1 MLSQLNTEMMK
12 GMVDLLILSIL
23 NGADNYGYEISRS
36 IKLKSQNQFDI
47 PEPTLY
53 LSLKRLENRSILR
66 SYWGTES
73 NGGRRKYY
81 SLTEEGKDQLET
93 LTNEWTEIRSL
104 IDRFI

>member
-1 MLSQLNTEMMK
+1 LNTEMMK
-12 GMVDLLILSIL
+12 GMVDLLILSVL
-23 NGADNYGYEISRS
+23 EGADNYGYEISRS
-36 IKLKSQNQFDI
+36 IKLKSRKQFDI

-53 LSLKRLENRSILR
+53 LSLKRLESRRILH

-81 SLTEEGKDQLET
+81 SLTEEGKAQLDT
-93 LTNEWTEIRSL
+93 LRKEWIEIRNL